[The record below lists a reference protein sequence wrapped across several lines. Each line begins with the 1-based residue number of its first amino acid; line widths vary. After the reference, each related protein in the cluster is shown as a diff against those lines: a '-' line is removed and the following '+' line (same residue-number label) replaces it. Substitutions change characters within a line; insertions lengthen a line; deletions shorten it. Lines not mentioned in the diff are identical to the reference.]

1 MLTMIAAIYQFEREN
16 ALERQ
21 KEGIAI
27 AKAQG
32 KFKGGQPKE
41 YDEEKFEILYKKY
54 MNREI
59 TKTEM
64 AKRLNV
70 SRPTL
75 SRIIEKKKEQG
86 LI

>member
-1 MLTMIAAIYQFEREN
+1 MLGAIYEFERTN
-16 ALERQ
+16 TLERQ
-21 KEGIAI
+21 REGIAI

-32 KFKGGQPKE
+32 KLKGGQPKE

-54 MNREI
+54 MKREI

-64 AKRLNV
+64 AKRLKV

-75 SRIIEKKKEQG
+75 GRIIEKKKEEG